1 MQFEVI
7 KMNVAYFSNQFADKD
22 THGIGRYA
30 RHLYEALK
38 KHNNTINL
46 NPVAAGSNRTTEEL
60 IHFKKETG
68 LRLLPT
74 GKKLTPLLWT
84 AANFPTIEQQLKTDF
99 DLVHAVSL
107 GYKIA
112 TNKPYVVTIHDIGP
126 LTHPQFF
133 GKRSEWIMKTS
144 LKQAIKKADAF
155 ICVSNTTAIEL
166 GNYVSMKYKIDLTDR
181 IFVSLE
187 GVSEDFFNP
196 TDKSQNDFNFLL
208 NSNKS
213 FILAVGK
220 ISPRKNLGGVIEA
233 MANIKCKIPHHLVTV
248 GGDGWDFHSVK
259 KMAASSGIEDRIHFL
274 GYVNDSDLMSL
285 YRKADALVYPSL
297 FEGFGLT
304 VLEAMASG
312 CPVITS
318 NISSLPEVAGSA
330 GILVNP
336 NDTSEIAD
344 AIELLCTNQNTREH
358 YSSVGKNHA
367 RKFSWEKS
375 AEEVAKIYFQFR

>member
-1 MQFEVI
+1 
-7 KMNVAYFSNQFADKD
+7 MNVAYFSNQFADKD

-30 RHLYEALK
+30 HHLFEALK

-46 NPVAAGSNRTTEEL
+46 YPVAAGSNRTTEEL

-74 GKKLTPLLWT
+74 GKKLTPVLWT

-112 TNKPYVVTIHDIGP
+112 TKKPYVVTIHDIGP

-133 GKRSEWIMKTS
+133 GKRSEWIMKSS

-155 ICVSNTTAIEL
+155 ICVSQTTASEL
-166 GNYVSMKYKIDLTDR
+166 GNYVSNKYNVNLADR
-181 IFVSLE
+181 SYVSLE
-187 GVSEDFFNP
+187 GVSDDFFVKENEP
-196 TDKSQNDFNFLL
+196 LTNNEFLHRIDKD
-208 NSNKS
+208 

-220 ISPRKNLGGVIEA
+220 ISPRKNLEVVIHA
-233 MANIKCKIPHHLVTV
+233 LAKLKNKIPHHLVTV
-248 GGDGWDFHSVK
+248 GGDGWDFNNVK
-259 KMAASSGIEDRIHFL
+259 KMAVSSGIQDRIHFF
-274 GYVNDSDLMSL
+274 GYVSDSELKLL
-285 YRKADALVYPSL
+285 YQNASALVFPSL

-318 NISSLPEVAGSA
+318 NVSSLPEVAGNA
-330 GILVNP
+330 AVLINP
-336 NDTSEIAD
+336 KDITQISD
-344 AIELLCTNQNTREH
+344 AIELLCTDENTRNEC
-358 YSSVGKNHA
+358 VLRGKMHA
-367 RKFSWEKS
+367 EKFSWDTS
-375 AEEVAKIYFQFR
+375 AEEVAKVYYGLK